1 MNKLIRTTTFLAILA
16 TWLWSTA
23 FAVVKIGLQYQSPLQ
38 FAGLRF
44 TIAGLLVFLAFGK
57 WHSFYSQV
65 RIHWKFVLL
74 IAFMQVV
81 WQYSFF
87 YLGINLIPSA
97 LGALLVGSSPLFIAM
112 VAHFTMQTDRLSPL
126 KTASILVGV
135 IGIALITIGRQ
146 KLELRGELEWL
157 GILLLLMNNILSGYS
172 NVLISK
178 SKKEIHPVI
187 LSSASLFTGGLA
199 LFLISLPI
207 EGISQGPFPVAYYF
221 SLGWLSF
228 LSAAAITIWYTLLSR
243 PSVKVSVLNTWK
255 FLIPVLGAWLSW
267 ALIPAEKPDLIQII
281 AMAIIALSL
290 VLLNMANR
298 RSVKKQ
304 VSQQD
309 GSNNSGKIGN

>member
-1 MNKLIRTTTFLAILA
+1 LSENIGLFLTFATDSVLMRDIIKTTTFLAILA

-23 FAVVKIGLQYQSPLQ
+23 FAVVKIGLQYQTPLQ

-44 TIAGLLVFLAFGK
+44 IIAGILVFLAFGK
-57 WHSFYSQV
+57 WHEFFRQV
-65 RIHWKFVLL
+65 RQFWRFILV

-112 VAHFTMQTDRLSPL
+112 VAHVTMKTDRLTPL
-126 KTASILVGV
+126 KMASILVGV
-135 IGIALITIGRQ
+135 IGIAFITIGRQ
-146 KLELRGELEWL
+146 KLELKGELEWV
-157 GILLLLMNNILSGYS
+157 GIGLLLINNVLSGYS

-178 SKKEIHPVI
+178 SKKEVHPVI

-199 LFLISLPI
+199 LYLISIPF
-207 EGISQGPFPVAYYF
+207 EGIAQGPFPVSYF
-221 SLGWLSF
+221 LSLGWLSF

-243 PSVKVSVLNTWK
+243 PGVKVSTLNNWK

-267 ALIPAEKPDLIQII
+267 ALISSEKPDALQII
-281 AMAIIALSL
+281 AMAIIAVSL
-290 VLLNMANR
+290 VLLNLANR
-298 RSVKKQ
+298 RKS
-304 VSQQD
+304 S
-309 GSNNSGKIGN
+309 